1 MAFKTQKY
9 ELVEVPITST
19 QTRWAFPDQPKLRYT
34 SLQALTTFSATSV
47 TKSPLG
53 NDVINISNLKLAYLT
68 LYANDRNDVYR
79 VPMIELNR
87 VQNSA
92 TDPFVRSLFE
102 FNGMKITWEK
112 SYIEFA
118 SAPTIS
124 TAQSIILGVYYS

>member
-9 ELVEVPITST
+9 ELIELPITSN

-34 SLQALTTFSATSV
+34 SLQAITTFTATSV
-47 TKSPLG
+47 TTSPLG
-53 NDVINISNLKLAYLT
+53 NAVITVANIKLAYLT

-87 VQNSA
+87 VQNSS

-118 SAPTIS
+118 SAPTIAG
-124 TAQSIILGVYYS
+124 AQSILLGVYYS

>member
-9 ELVEVPITST
+9 ELVELPITST
-19 QTRWAFPDQPKLRYT
+19 QTRWSFPDQPKLRYT
-34 SLQALTTFSATSV
+34 ALQALTTFTSGSV
-47 TKSPLG
+47 TTSPLG
-53 NDVINISNLKLAYLT
+53 NAIITVANLKLAYLT

-112 SYIEFA
+112 SYVEFA

-124 TAQSIILGVYYS
+124 SAQSIILGVYYS